1 MKLFKINLWDLRPLF
16 VVTVPVS
23 LTSTVLDQ
31 SRKGLNFSETD
42 YGTPQPNQVVPG
54 AFFDCKVILGAK
66 NLFRKSSPHLPNW
79 TQQFIMLSSIYC
91 QLLVVV
97 CVVLLTSEVVTGR
110 QPLLFFSESFFL
122 YLYAASLLFLVYVYL
137 YLLRH
142 GNTHTSAAH
151 GTVRR
156 PPPPRPKREGGL
168 FSMRKMA
175 PMPKSGSPPVD
186 SDVVTSSGDTTD
198 TKYQEHT
205 ALNGINGNA
214 SAVPRVVKQRIS
226 ENDRSHGSLFLRV
239 GAIAFGLGTM
249 VYNGLEFGSYF
260 EIPTSSRCYSPLL
273 AVNPVLQMAF
283 TFAQMYF
290 IFMNARVV
298 ARFGLMHIVATNIC
312 VWIRTLGKETLQEIL
327 SHEVGGVKNRSV
339 AIEDAVLTFRARAN
353 KSESCERVDIMGS
366 IVVDA
371 SPFLY
376 PFIIEYSLISAAVLY
391 VMWKNIGKDP
401 IFQVERSMTA
411 DASTD
416 DQLSR
421 TSSSMFQTFSGNTGG
436 TTAPLSSASGMLTHH
451 RVNCA
456 GSSKGLFLGLLMLVC
471 STICLIVFFVLV
483 QHKRYELVAIYMSD
497 VSHCGIKV
505 LTIFAILIGFIRV
518 RHLRFHPDR
527 NDHLRSILLSV
538 SSFGLYVYS
547 VFGIIAGALLPKDQ
561 VPNSLL
567 LLTSIL
573 TIIQV
578 TLQSLFI
585 ADVTCRSTYLPEHD
599 RTKPGRQA
607 VTFLLISNLTLWIIY
622 TFEMQKVEA
631 SPVQLGFYGF
641 FAWTFIIRSSL
652 PLSIFYRFHSSV
664 TFAEVWKNSYR
675 DVMH

>member
-1 MKLFKINLWDLRPLF
+1 MVFRGYSVPIVVDSPKRFFEGNVRP
-16 VVTVPVS
+16 
-23 LTSTVLDQ
+23 
-31 SRKGLNFSETD
+31 
-42 YGTPQPNQVVPG
+42 
-54 AFFDCKVILGAK
+54 A
-66 NLFRKSSPHLPNW
+66 SPK

-97 CVVLLTSEVVTGR
+97 CVVLLTSEVITGR
-110 QPLLFFSESFFL
+110 QPLLFFSEGFFL
-122 YLYAASLLFLVYVYL
+122 YLYTTSLLFLVYVYL

-142 GNTHTSAAH
+142 GNIPSNGPA
-151 GTVRR
+151 GGVRR
-156 PPPPRPKREGGL
+156 PPPPPLKRTGGL
-168 FSMRKMA
+168 LDMRKIG
-175 PMPKSGSPPVD
+175 PTPKSSSAADNSG
-186 SDVVTSSGDTTD
+186 VVTSTGDTAE
-198 TKYQEHT
+198 KYQEHT
-205 ALNGINGNA
+205 ALNGFNQSTDNN
-214 SAVPRVVKQRIS
+214 SVTRVVKQRTS
-226 ENDRSHGSLFLRV
+226 ENDRSHGSLFLRI

-273 AVNPVLQMAF
+273 AVNPLLQMAF

-290 IFMNARVV
+290 IFMNARLNIQKFKVV

-327 SHEVGGVKNRSV
+327 SHEVDTTRNGSV

-353 KSESCERVDIMGS
+353 RSESCERVDIMGT

-391 VMWKNIGKDP
+391 VMWKNIGKNP
-401 IFQVERSMTA
+401 VFQVERPPA
-411 DASTD
+411 TD
-416 DQLSR
+416 HPSVDEQISR
-421 TSSSMFQTFSGNTGG
+421 TSSSLFQTFSGNTGG
-436 TTAPLSSASGMLTHH
+436 TTLLSSVGGIPVHQT
-451 RVNCA
+451 VNCA

-483 QHKRYELVAIYMSD
+483 QHKRYELIAIYMSD
-497 VSHCGIKV
+497 VSHCGIKT
-505 LTIFAILIGFIRV
+505 LTTLAILIGFIRV

-547 VFGIIAGALLPKDQ
+547 VFGIVAGALLPKEH

-573 TIIQV
+573 TIVQI

-599 RTKPGRQA
+599 RTKPGRQI

-675 DVMH
+675 DITH